1 MRNLTAIFDW
11 IVFSST
17 AAVILT
23 GAIIFIKRLMRDKQ
37 SVKWHYYIWFILV
50 IRLLIPYAP
59 QSPISIFN
67 TVTPAVQSMYY
78 SESKVLNEKLPINNN
93 VSDLSLKDDYIVNTA
108 SPSDMHN
115 NSSSSS
121 LTKMNLKLYF
131 MFIWL
136 LGVITFTIYTCYINL
151 RLLLK
156 TKKSK
161 PTEITNIRG
170 TLEQCKLL
178 MGIQKDIPVF
188 LESYVTSPSILGI
201 NKPVLL
207 LPKDIL
213 DNINDNELKHIFLH
227 ELSHY
232 KRKDNAIKY
241 VILFL
246 KMIYWF
252 NPVIWYG
259 FYKMQ
264 EDCEL
269 CCDYE
274 AMEYMSKE
282 EQLEYG
288 YTILHMLKIS
298 SAQKRLLGAAG
309 LLSGKS
315 NIKRRIVMIS
325 QFNKKSF
332 KFSAAGL
339 VIISLLSFALFTNA
353 KTNTAHADSSIKEN
367 VKALTTT
374 LSSNSIDVKDIKGK
388 NFNGKLMTISNP
400 NKISVAYSLKDLKAY
415 KTTSQIA
422 KEENASAAI
431 NAGSFTMDQTP
442 YGFIMKNGNVIN
454 NDSKDTSK
462 KFPTAGLTKNGLLV
476 VGDYSINELK
486 NNDVRDAVVS
496 GPALII
502 NGKSLDT
509 SNINLGIN
517 PRTAIAQKSDGTVL
531 FLVID
536 GRSKN
541 SIGASV
547 KDVSEILLQNNAY
560 NACLLDG
567 GSSST
572 MYYNGN
578 VINHPCDASGERK
591 VPSAFVV
598 LP

>member
-1 MRNLTAIFDW
+1 MGKLTAVFDW
-11 IVFSST
+11 IVFSS
-17 AAVILT
+17 A
-23 GAIIFIKRLMRDKQ
+23 GAIILIAAIILIKKLMRDKQ
-37 SVKWHYYIWFILV
+37 SVKWHYYIWFVLV

-59 QSPISIFN
+59 QSSISIFN
-67 TVTPAVQSMYY
+67 TVTPSAFNMHHT
-78 SESKVLNEKLPINNN
+78 ESKALNEKLPTNNN
-93 VSDLSLKDDYIVNTA
+93 ISDLSLKDDYIANTT
-108 SPSDMHN
+108 SFLDMQN

-121 LTKMNLKLYF
+121 FTKMNLKLYF
-131 MFIWL
+131 MGIWL

-151 RLLLK
+151 RLSLK

-161 PTEITNIRG
+161 PSEIADIRE
-170 TLEQCKLL
+170 TLEQCTLL
-178 MGIQKDIPVF
+178 MNIQKDIPVF

-207 LPKDIL
+207 LPNDIL
-213 DNINDNELKHIFLH
+213 DKINDNELKHIFLH

-232 KRKDNAIKY
+232 KRKDNAVKY
-241 VILFL
+241 IILFL

-269 CCDYE
+269 CCDYD

-298 SAQKRLLGAAG
+298 SAQKRLLGTAG
-309 LLSGKS
+309 LLSDKS

-339 VIISLLSFALFTNA
+339 VIISALSFILFTNA
-353 KTNTAHADSSIKEN
+353 KTNTAHADNSIKEN

-374 LSSNSIDVKDIKGK
+374 LNSNSIDVKDIKGK

-400 NKISVAYSLKDLKAY
+400 NKISIAYSLKDSKTD

-431 NAGSFTMDQTP
+431 NAGSFTIDQTP

-454 NDSKDTSK
+454 NGSKDTSK
-462 KFPTAGLTKNGLLV
+462 KFPTAGFTNNGLLV
-476 VGDYSINELK
+476 VGDHSLKELK
-486 NNDVRDAVVS
+486 GLEVRDAVVS

-509 SNINLGIN
+509 TSINLGIN
-517 PRTAIAQKSDGTVL
+517 PRTAIGQKSDGTVL

-536 GRSKN
+536 GRSKT
-541 SIGASV
+541 SIGASASEV
-547 KDVSEILLQNNAY
+547 AEILAQQNVV

-572 MYYNGN
+572 MYYTGN
-578 VINHPCDASGERK
+578 VINHPCDPSGERK